1 MRSCLLLAI
10 VEKAVL
16 VETHHLPASLQPSK
30 SPEES
35 RKQNLSGRLI
45 FGLQEHL
52 NVKPRSDLWAN
63 GPH

>member
-45 FGLQEHL
+45 FGLHR
-52 NVKPRSDLWAN
+52 VPPGAPKY
-63 GPH
+63 